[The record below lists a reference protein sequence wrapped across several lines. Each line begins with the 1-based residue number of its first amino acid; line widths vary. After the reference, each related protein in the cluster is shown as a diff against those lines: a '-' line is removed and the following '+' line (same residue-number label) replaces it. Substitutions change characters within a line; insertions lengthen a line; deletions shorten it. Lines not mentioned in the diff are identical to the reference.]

1 MREEQNRRQQFTQGR
16 VNTKLPLTGGQ
27 QSSLLLEEQD
37 NRSNTVSLNIEPMGQ
52 MVMQQAMRDDTVCF
66 YFIIYKNSIT
76 LKLADVS

>member
-37 NRSNTVSLNIEPMGQ
+37 TRGNPVSINVEPMGGQ
-52 MVMQQAMRDDTVCF
+52 MMMQQAIRDDTV
-66 YFIIYKNSIT
+66 FI
-76 LKLADVS
+76 